1 MRHGLADAEGIADRE
16 HDVADQQFIGIG
28 EVERREFLFAV
39 LHAQHGQIG
48 AAVLE
53 HDLGLELAL
62 VGERNLDLIGALD
75 DVVVGDDEPGRIDHH
90 ARSERALH
98 LLGLLAGHAE
108 EAAEDRVV
116 QQRVAVLHGLGG
128 IDVHHRRLHALHD
141 RRVGQPQ
148 FGARGRHAAVLRQR
162 RRCND
167 CGDQQQ
173 GEGAD
178 QIHAKILEFGATHI
192 DARRQREKIKWTQ
205 YRPVRPRDRAF

>member
-1 MRHGLADAEGIADRE
+1 VRHGLADAEGVADRE
-16 HDVADQQFIGIG
+16 HDVADQQLVGIG
-28 EVERREFLFAV
+28 KVERGEFLFSV

-53 HDLGLELAL
+53 HDLGFEFAL
-62 VGERNLDLIGALD
+62 VGERDLDLIGALD
-75 DVVVGDDEPGRIDHH
+75 DVVVGDHQTGSIDHH

-128 IDVHHRRLHALHD
+128 IDVHHRRLRPLRD
-141 RRVGQPQ
+141 RRIGQPQ
-148 FGARGRHAAVLRQR
+148 FGARGRHAPVLRQR

-167 CGDQQQ
+167 CRGQQQ
-173 GEGAD
+173 GERTD
-178 QIHAKILEFGATHI
+178 QIHAKILEFGAPHI
-192 DARRQREKIKWTQ
+192 DARRQREKIMWTQ
-205 YRPVRPRDRAF
+205 